1 MNTRMAVLVLL
12 ALTVVGCTSSPGY
25 GEISYASFAGPVLGV
40 ITDKDL
46 QVIEIEPGSAAE
58 KAGVQVGDILL
69 DLTWIPSDA
78 PAYSPESSDVAYTDT
93 NPAPMIAGDGVTDA
107 TAAMVTDV
115 LPVAVTPI
123 PPPVE
128 SYIEKGT
135 VPFTDGDRI
144 RSLRSY
150 GVPLRLRLK
159 RGDQMLEL
167 TIMPMPRVPRPTVPN
182 EPIATGTP
190 VMPPYDYF

>member
-1 MNTRMAVLVLL
+1 MNARMAVLVLL

-78 PAYSPESSDVAYTDT
+78 PAYLPESSDVVY
-93 NPAPMIAGDGVTDA
+93 AGGGSVPLTIGEDV
-107 TAAMVTDV
+107 TAA
-115 LPVAVTPI
+115 
-123 PPPVE
+123 E
-128 SYIEKGT
+128 
-135 VPFTDGDRI
+135 
-144 RSLRSY
+144 
-150 GVPLRLRLK
+150 PL
-159 RGDQMLEL
+159 
-167 TIMPMPRVPRPTVPN
+167 
-182 EPIATGTP
+182 
-190 VMPPYDYF
+190 